1 MKRIALALSML
12 LLASCAR
19 APVVLQPTAR
29 TDLYVLLPGS
39 GPSPGALVVTSE
51 GQSQTLD
58 RPYSAAKVEKPGAIT
73 TGTTSE
79 GEVRE
84 VFGSALAAQPPRP
97 VSFLLY
103 FLQDSDTLTPES
115 EVVVTDILSEIS
127 RRPAPEVVVIGH
139 TDTTGTDE
147 YNDRLSLQRAE
158 RIRARLLQRGL
169 GIPADNVIAV
179 GRGKRQLLVPTPD
192 QVAEPRNRRVELE
205 VR

>member
-1 MKRIALALSML
+1 MKRAALALSML

-19 APVVLQPTAR
+19 TPMVQPTGR

-51 GQSQTLD
+51 GQSHTLD
-58 RPYSAAKVEKPGAIT
+58 RPFSAAKIEKPGAIT
-73 TGTTSE
+73 AGTMSE

-84 VFGSALAAQPPRP
+84 VFGAALAGQPPRP

-115 EVVVTDILSEIS
+115 ERVVTDVLSEIA
-127 RRPAPEVVVIGH
+127 RRPVPEIVVIGH

-158 RIRARLLQRGL
+158 RIRARLLERGI
-169 GIPADNVIAV
+169 GIPPDSVAAV
-179 GRGKRQLLVPTPD
+179 GRGKRELLVPTPD
-192 QVAEPRNRRVELE
+192 QITEPRNRRVELL
-205 VR
+205 VK